1 MKRTCITSVLVALAA
16 LAMCSSCTEE
26 DRFNTKYMPLETH
39 TIFNISVV
47 KNTRTKSAVE
57 TSAVATRACAV
68 DTKAYIDD
76 SKTSYDA
83 ESNRAFI
90 DANTAFGVV
99 GLDVESKDVL
109 IDAQPVKEV
118 NGVRSANLVTSVNSC
133 GSMSVSAFYPFV
145 NSVSYR
151 EDGSYSVTFAP
162 NDIKKGAL
170 TSGTVG
176 MRCDQG
182 FETVNLKFHHIT
194 NSIGFKV
201 CDITGDEQLRGLM
214 HIRKVVLHGMPTE
227 GMFVCDGSDSYWVPN
242 AKRQD
247 IVFFE
252 GDGCLEYGEERARF
266 VGANAITDI
275 KEDCNRSYVV
285 PELLTEK
292 VCVEVFFD
300 VDPFDYDG
308 THYRGATECS
318 EIIPLS
324 GVVPDDKMEM
334 GLQYTFVLGVN
345 LESVYRTIEF
355 SASIDDW
362 EKYNG
367 RILDFDNE

>member
-16 LAMCSSCTEE
+16 MVMGSCSEE
-26 DRFNTKYMPLETH
+26 DRYNTKYMPQETH
-39 TIFNISVV
+39 TIFNVSVA
-47 KNTRTKSAVE
+47 KNTRSKSAVE
-57 TSAVATRACAV
+57 TAAVATRACAV
-68 DTKAYIDD
+68 DTKSYNDD
-76 SKTSYDA
+76 SKTSYNA
-83 ESNRAFI
+83 ENNHAFI
-90 DANTAFGVV
+90 DANTAFGLV

-133 GSMSVSAFYPFV
+133 GSMRVSAFYPFV

-176 MRCDQG
+176 MRCDQD

-242 AKRQD
+242 ARRQD

-266 VGANAITDI
+266 VGTNAITDI

-285 PELLTEK
+285 PELLTDK
-292 VCVEVFFD
+292 VSVEVFFD

-308 THYRGATECS
+308 THYRGAQECS

-324 GVVPDDKMEM
+324 GVVPDDKLEM